1 MLKGKNIV
9 LGVTGGI
16 AVYKVADLV
25 SRLIKEGAIV
35 DVIMTEAAQE
45 FVSALTFQTMAQ
57 SKVHIDMFKNL
68 DAIDVE
74 HISLAKKAD
83 VIVIAPATANTMA
96 KIANGFAD
104 NLLTTV
110 ALATKA
116 KILFAPAMNTNMLLN
131 PVTQKNIE
139 LLRSYG
145 HDFVP
150 SGEGRLACGDTGQGK
165 MAEPADIV
173 KYIDRFLTEKDLTGK
188 KIIITAGPTIE
199 PIDPV
204 RYITNHSS
212 GKMGYS
218 LAKEASYR
226 GAEVILISGPVHIE
240 APAGVN
246 VIDIETVNDMMEAI
260 EGEFGDCDVLIKAA
274 APSDFRPDVVSS
286 QKIKKSKDE
295 SEMTMNFVKNPDVA
309 AHFGR
314 IKTKQVIVGFAAETN
329 NLVEFAKGKL
339 EEKNL
344 DFIVANDVTKE
355 GAGFQGNTNI
365 ASIID
370 ASGEIVEYPLMSKD
384 ELAKI
389 IIDKVAQKLS

>member
-1 MLKGKNIV
+1 
-9 LGVTGGI
+9 
-16 AVYKVADLV
+16 
-25 SRLIKEGAIV
+25 
-35 DVIMTEAAQE
+35 
-45 FVSALTFQTMAQ
+45 
-57 SKVHIDMFKNL
+57 
-68 DAIDVE
+68 
-74 HISLAKKAD
+74 
-83 VIVIAPATANTMA
+83 
-96 KIANGFAD
+96 
-104 NLLTTV
+104 
-110 ALATKA
+110 
-116 KILFAPAMNTNMLLN
+116 
-131 PVTQKNIE
+131 
-139 LLRSYG
+139 
-145 HDFVP
+145 
-150 SGEGRLACGDTGQGK
+150 
-165 MAEPADIV
+165 
-173 KYIDRFLTEKDLTGK
+173 
-188 KIIITAGPTIE
+188 
-199 PIDPV
+199 
-204 RYITNHSS
+204 
-212 GKMGYS
+212 
-218 LAKEASYR
+218 
-226 GAEVILISGPVHIE
+226 
-240 APAGVN
+240 
-246 VIDIETVNDMMEAI
+246 MEAI

-344 DFIVANDVTKE
+344 DFIVAIDVTKE